1 MATEAHETGAAF
13 AAGASP
19 ELTKTTRAGN
29 ERARYLEDA
38 ARREHQKDLA
48 DARSEWQKRAG
59 SKLDDKKKSSAVDGN
74 LGFNAERDA
83 AGRRIKTGNASLDRR
98 IKNTEDLLGVA
109 QKVSELKDFSEFGA
123 EITRLGLEDMILAQY
138 DRIPQ
143 LKPIADLINGR
154 NGATAIPPNERTKLI
169 QHLLD
174 KQPDF
179 ALHMMAR
186 LKPLLESTAV
196 PDYGLKDL
204 KKQEADFTEKNINL
218 DDELI
223 KHLAQKDARI
233 AGATDRNGFATK
245 DADLKGAQDFIDAQ
259 RKADSKLYK
268 DVDKYVDLRNQ
279 REYLQK
285 KITAT
290 ADPVEKAKYQRELV
304 GTDADFSRIAGR
316 AEIRDALGTPGTGT
330 AAENV
335 KNYLISRDTIDLT
348 NGEAR
353 RTTGIP
359 AEKAANAA
367 ELARLAAEMI
377 PKQKQRDK
385 DEIEYVDKI
394 KSAIAEST
402 FDTLIDRMD
411 RNMATITEDI
421 KKTAHNEMGQK
432 LNQEL
437 MKRGFFGERADRQQI
452 RDYFEVLVN
461 QGEEV
466 AVRGLG
472 LPEEL
477 RQEIMSNAELK
488 QQFNQAILYNAM
500 KYNGL
505 RRENLD
511 KIMNFEWGAAA
522 IEGAIARNTQLDT
535 WEKTMK
541 RDGLLAGGMVEWLRK
556 HPNKNLVA
564 AILAAILSGVGAA
577 AVVGL
582 ASIPAAGLAGGVAAM
597 GGLAGGSMAS
607 NLGEAA

>member
-19 ELTKTTRAGN
+19 ELTKTTRAGS
-29 ERARYLEDA
+29 ERARDLEDR
-38 ARREHQKDLA
+38 ARRDYQKDLTEARTKWQEKASNSLA
-48 DARSEWQKRAG
+48 DN
-59 SKLDDKKKSSAVDGN
+59 KKNKAVDEN

-98 IKNTEDLLGVA
+98 IKTTEDLLGIA

-143 LKPIADLINGR
+143 LKPIADLIYGR
-154 NGATAIPPNERTKLI
+154 NGAMAIPASEKTKLI
-169 QHLLD
+169 QHLID
-174 KQPDF
+174 QQPDF
-179 ALHMMAR
+179 AHHMMAR

-204 KKQEADFTEKNINL
+204 KAKEAEFTEKNVNL

-223 KHLAQKDARI
+223 KLLAQKDARI

-245 DADLKGAQDFIDAQ
+245 DADLRGAQDFIDAQ

-353 RTTGIP
+353 RTIGIP

-367 ELARLAAEMI
+367 ELARLATEMI

-411 RNMATITEDI
+411 KNMASIAEDI
-421 KKTAHNEMGQK
+421 KKTAHNELGQK
-432 LNQEL
+432 LNTEL
-437 MKRGFFGERADRQQI
+437 KYRGLFGETANRDRI
-452 RDYFEVLVN
+452 RSYFNDLVN
-461 QGEEV
+461 SGEE
-466 AVRGLG
+466 AAIDRLG
-472 LPEEL
+472 LNE
-477 RQEIMSNAELK
+477 ELK
-488 QQFNQAILYNAM
+488 QEMLNNKDLKAELNTALLYNAM

-505 RRENLD
+505 RREDLD
-511 KIMNFEWGAAA
+511 KIIGLEWGDAA
-522 IEGAIARNTQLDT
+522 IKGAIKRNKDLDAY
-535 WEKTMK
+535 EKEMTDAGLMK
-541 RDGLLAGGMVEWLRK
+541 GGMVEWLRK

-564 AILAAILSGVGAA
+564 AILAAIISGVGAA

-582 ASIPAAGLAGGVAAM
+582 ASLPAAGLVGGAAAM
-597 GGLAGGSMAS
+597 GGLAGGNIAS
-607 NLGEAA
+607 DLGEAA